1 MDVKIINRFL
11 KSILLMLSILN
22 FNINYSMIKT
32 NRLDDIKTKVMKN
45 IEEKLKELGLENIP
59 SSNHLNLILFFL
71 LHPHPHFP
79 SIILLFPNFIHLHSP
94 PLKYYLLHY
103 LFILILI
110 SFMIIFLI
118 FMPI

>member
-59 SSNHLNLILFFL
+59 SSNHLNLILN
-71 LHPHPHFP
+71 
-79 SIILLFPNFIHLHSP
+79 LLFYQKCIINTLKFLEP
-94 PLKYYLLHY
+94 PKGKK
-103 LFILILI
+103 
-110 SFMIIFLI
+110 
-118 FMPI
+118 PGDKVKKKKKGKK